1 MRCPV
6 CKDGAAAVNCK
17 RCDGYGKV
25 KITTCPQKCVSRTV
39 WDAFDLADHAV
50 NGAWPISGGVLDQS
64 VSFSHF
70 LPHYRFLKSYC
81 TNDAR

>member
-1 MRCPV
+1 MRCPL
-6 CKDGAAAVNCK
+6 CKDGAGAPNCK

-25 KITTCPQKCVSRTV
+25 KITTCPQKCVSRAV

-50 NGAWPISGGVLDQS
+50 NGAWPVSGGVLDQS

-70 LPHYRFLKSYC
+70 LPHFRFLKSYC
-81 TNDAR
+81 THDAR